1 MINYEINRLVNF
13 ALQQGLLFVEDKIYA
28 ANLLLAALQLAE
40 FTEEKVDETLE
51 TRNTMSKSLDGRATR
66 QLNQR
71 RTKR

>member
-40 FTEEKVDETLE
+40 FTEEEVDETLE
-51 TRNTMSKSLDGRATR
+51 TPTPILENILDYAVKKGFIENTT
-66 QLNQR
+66 
-71 RTKR
+71 T